1 MTGEKKQC
9 ERILIVDDE
18 QEILRFLSRSLKH
31 LGYTDVE
38 EAGNAE
44 EGFEIVRKTQPAM
57 VITDIHMPGESGL
70 ELLKKVKK
78 CLPDTGFI
86 VITASDDLRDAI
98 ASLNQGADRYL
109 LKPLNIEEIQFAVG
123 LAMEKRRLVLE
134 NREYRKNL
142 EEKVQLRTEELHRS
156 LQELDV
162 AHTKIKVGYVETI
175 YRLTVTS
182 EYRDEET
189 GLHIRRIGHYSR
201 LLAEQLGF
209 SPENADAMFH
219 AGPMHDLGK
228 VGIPDSILRKAALLS
243 PEEFEIMKSHAKI
256 GADILKG
263 SSSQYLQFAE
273 KIALTHHENWDGTG
287 YPSAL
292 KGKNIPME
300 GCIVKMADVYDALRS
315 SRPYKESFDHETA
328 CRIIFEGDD
337 KTKPEHFAPAVLEIF
352 RKSAPEFARIFAEN
366 Q

>member
-1 MTGEKKQC
+1 MTGEKDKS
-9 ERILIVDDE
+9 EKILVIDDE
-18 QEILRFLSRSLKH
+18 ETILRFLSRSLKY

-142 EEKVQLRTEELHRS
+142 EEKVQLRTE
-156 LQELDV
+156 
-162 AHTKIKVGYVETI
+162 
-175 YRLTVTS
+175 
-182 EYRDEET
+182 
-189 GLHIRRIGHYSR
+189 
-201 LLAEQLGF
+201 
-209 SPENADAMFH
+209 
-219 AGPMHDLGK
+219 
-228 VGIPDSILRKAALLS
+228 
-243 PEEFEIMKSHAKI
+243 
-256 GADILKG
+256 
-263 SSSQYLQFAE
+263 
-273 KIALTHHENWDGTG
+273 
-287 YPSAL
+287 
-292 KGKNIPME
+292 
-300 GCIVKMADVYDALRS
+300 
-315 SRPYKESFDHETA
+315 
-328 CRIIFEGDD
+328 
-337 KTKPEHFAPAVLEIF
+337 
-352 RKSAPEFARIFAEN
+352 
-366 Q
+366 